1 MVAGERR
8 LESVPRAPRGGPR
21 IQSATLGAHIVDGGG
36 RVLTNLFA
44 CGDEMRRL
52 PEARI
57 SYCECALFSCLQCA
71 RAAGFGK
78 LRMAIHR
85 IES

>member
-44 CGDEMRRL
+44 CEDEMRRL
-52 PEARI
+52 PEA
-57 SYCECALFSCLQCA
+57 
-71 RAAGFGK
+71 
-78 LRMAIHR
+78 
-85 IES
+85 